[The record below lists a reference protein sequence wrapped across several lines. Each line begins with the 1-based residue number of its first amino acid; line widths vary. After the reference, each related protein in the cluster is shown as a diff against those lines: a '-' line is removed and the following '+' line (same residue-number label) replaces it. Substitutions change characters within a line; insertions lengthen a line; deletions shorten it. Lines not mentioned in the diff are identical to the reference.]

1 MTPFQVHICV
11 GDDSGGET
19 GEALGV
25 ELHATNGRGEPL
37 LKLEC
42 ILLDEDDDRPAP
54 ADGIPEG
61 RGPEIFLSAGHVT
74 LHAET
79 FAYQSR
85 CRHVGN
91 LCWDAFGMRTDEI
104 ARLLNVLRRNDWD
117 CEGGDTILF
126 EAGNAGLEFTRELLE
141 PFAEGPGR

>member
-11 GDDSGGET
+11 GDESGGET

-25 ELHATNGRGEPL
+25 EIHATDGRGEPL

-54 ADGIPEG
+54 ADGIQEA
-61 RGPEIFLSAGHVT
+61 RGPEIFLGAGHFT

-85 CRHVGN
+85 RRYVGN
-91 LCWDAFGMRTDEI
+91 LCWDAFGMSTAEI

-117 CEGGDTILF
+117 CDLGETSLF
-126 EAGNAGLEFTRELLE
+126 EAWNAGLEFTREMLE
-141 PFAEGPGR
+141 GCA